1 MSKNNKNST
10 VLRFANL
17 EEFAKLLAKE
27 NVRLCTDTGDG
38 SGVPGAT
45 NTILSLFVKH
55 YVETIITDALLEHKD
70 NKSLPKDQLIQ
81 KTERSLNIAKNMIQ
95 DGVADGMA
103 LAMSK
108 WAKQDLAYFC
118 VIRREPQD
126 PTIVYNQEFV

>member
-1 MSKNNKNST
+1 MSDKTN
-10 VLRFANL
+10 VLRFSNL

-38 SGVPGAT
+38 AGVPGAT
-45 NTILSLFVKH
+45 NSILSLFIKH
-55 YVETIITDALLEHKD
+55 YVESVITNALAEHKD
-70 NKSLPKDQLIQ
+70 NKSLPKEQLIQ

-108 WAKQDLAYFC
+108 WAKQDLSYFC
-118 VIRREPQD
+118 AIRREPQD
-126 PTIVYNQEFV
+126 PTRTYN